1 MRRRPTSLRLAR
13 VAAGIPLK
21 AISARTGIGLPRL
34 SRIERAMVRPTEEEI
49 ARILSALGPDAT
61 ATLAAA
67 RRLLRHPGLMDAGG
81 PEPRDPG
88 AA

>member
-1 MRRRPTSLRLAR
+1 
-13 VAAGIPLK
+13 
-21 AISARTGIGLPRL
+21 
-34 SRIERAMVRPTEEEI
+34 MVRPTEEEI